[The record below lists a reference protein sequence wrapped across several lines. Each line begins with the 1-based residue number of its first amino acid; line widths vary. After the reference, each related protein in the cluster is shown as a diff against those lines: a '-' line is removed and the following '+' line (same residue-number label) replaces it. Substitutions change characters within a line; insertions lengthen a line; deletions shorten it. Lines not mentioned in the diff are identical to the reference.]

1 MPSQLICWNPT
12 ILYSTAN
19 YDGRLIN
26 YYSII
31 QLVARLSCSLWGC
44 ALQAVL
50 HPLPPSIRKIFGEVH
65 TLSILHQY
73 ESCSAMQIPVGFLH
87 HNNVTN
93 KFMFCWA
100 AMCFSHQRLTLQG
113 DFWSNKLDNAQHHHL
128 KHQMREYL
136 RKNAVHASSKAKQAW
151 GICAEEDGGLFSGQI
166 PYISLV
172 YW

>member
-1 MPSQLICWNPT
+1 MQDCPALYEDVHYRRCFTRSLLQSGKYLERFTHFPSFTNMSP
-12 ILYSTAN
+12 
-19 YDGRLIN
+19 
-26 YYSII
+26 
-31 QLVARLSCSLWGC
+31 VAPCKYQCS
-44 ALQAVL
+44 VY
-50 HPLPPSIRKIFGEVH
+50 I
-65 TLSILHQY
+65 
-73 ESCSAMQIPVGFLH
+73 GFLH
-87 HNNVTN
+87 HNNVSKYTN

-166 PYISLV
+166 PYNISLV